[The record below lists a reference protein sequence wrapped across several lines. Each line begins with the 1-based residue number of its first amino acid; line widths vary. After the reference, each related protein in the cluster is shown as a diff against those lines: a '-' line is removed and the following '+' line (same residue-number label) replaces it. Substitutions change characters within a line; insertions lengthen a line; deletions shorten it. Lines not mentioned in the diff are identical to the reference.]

1 MYLITCQGS
10 LYSSEHLSEHMKISE
25 LSRVSGT
32 PIPTIKFYIRRGL
45 LSSGKSLA
53 RNQAVYDET
62 HLERLDLID
71 RLKTYAE
78 LSIDTIAQ
86 VLDAS
91 SSQPDE
97 YAAMDA
103 GMGASGMHESGPG
116 QEGPDNLDSPGLELV
131 KALTL
136 KNEWPLQA
144 NDPALQALAR
154 AYDLADQ
161 GWPFDVPAERVEKY
175 IAIVFQL
182 ADLEIS
188 DDWSE
193 GMNPDQMLKFAVLG
207 TFIFEPFILALRR
220 VAHRVRMLETKP

>member
-1 MYLITCQGS
+1 
-10 LYSSEHLSEHMKISE
+10 MKISE
-25 LSRVSGT
+25 LSRESGT

-45 LSSGKSLA
+45 LPSGMSLA
-53 RNQAVYDET
+53 RNQAVYDEA

-91 SSQPDE
+91 STQPDQ

-103 GMGASGMHESGPG
+103 GMDASGMHESGPE
-116 QEGPDNLDSPGLELV
+116 QEDPESSDSPGMALV
-131 KALTL
+131 RDLAL
-136 KNEWPLQA
+136 KNKWPLSA
-144 NDPALQALAR
+144 HDPALLALAR

-161 GWPFDVPAERVEKY
+161 GWPFDVPAERVDKY
-175 IAIVFQL
+175 IGIIFQL
-182 ADLEIS
+182 AELEIS
-188 DDWSE
+188 DDWNE
-193 GMNPDQMLKFAVLG
+193 GMNPDRVLKFAVLG